1 MSEAFRY
8 TPRFK
13 DMRIKPPKD
22 EPSQEERICEY
33 PNCKRKATAKAP
45 KSREQLHDFYW
56 FCQSHASEYNK
67 SWNFFDGLS
76 QGAAQAYQDAARH
89 GHRPTWSFNT
99 GSTSRARA
107 EKATQDLNEGFE
119 DPFSMFGDRP
129 PPGAEKA
136 AAANDEAQKGPRLG
150 RLHTKALET
159 LGLEHT
165 AKKAEVRKRYAEL
178 LRAYHPDSNGGD
190 RSFEDQLQKV
200 VESYQILK
208 NAGLG

>member
-22 EPSQEERICEY
+22 EPSQEERTCEY
-33 PNCKRKATAKAP
+33 ANCRRKATAKAP
-45 KSREQLHDFYW
+45 KSREQLNDFYW
-56 FCQSHASEYNK
+56 FCQNHASEYNK

-76 QGAAQAYQDAARH
+76 EGAAQAYSDAARH
-89 GHRPTWSFNT
+89 GHRPTWSFNS

-107 EKATQDLNEGFE
+107 TRATKDFQEGFE
-119 DPFSMFGDRP
+119 DPFSMFSDRP
-129 PPGAEKA
+129 PPSQKNAP
-136 AAANDEAQKGPRLG
+136 ANDGPQGPRMG
-150 RLHTKALET
+150 RLQAKALDT
-159 LGLEHT
+159 LGLEGH
-165 AKKAEVRKRYAEL
+165 ADKATVRKRYTEL

-200 VESYQILK
+200 VEAYQILK
-208 NAGLG
+208 NANMG